1 VAARVGNDTFSERV
15 SYPSAYNVENT
26 DYFQQ
31 MVSSTIS
38 GLTKAIAGSNPFP
51 RY

>member
-1 VAARVGNDTFSERV
+1 VVARVGNDTFSDRV
-15 SYPSAYNVENT
+15 SYLSAYNVENT

-31 MVSSTIS
+31 MVSSTIWR
-38 GLTKAIAGSNPFP
+38 LTKAIPGSSPFP